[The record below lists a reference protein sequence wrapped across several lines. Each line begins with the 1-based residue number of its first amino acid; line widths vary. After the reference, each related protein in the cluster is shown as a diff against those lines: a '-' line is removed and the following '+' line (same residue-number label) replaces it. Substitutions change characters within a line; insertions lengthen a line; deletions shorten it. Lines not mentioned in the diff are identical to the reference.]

1 MGRLISCKDASQ
13 LISQMQ
19 DSDLPFGQ
27 RLRVRVHLLFCDA
40 CTQFERQVRYL
51 REVMRRYTQ

>member
-1 MGRLISCKDASQ
+1 MGRLISCKDASR

-19 DSDLPFGQ
+19 DGDLPFGQ
-27 RLRVRVHLLFCDA
+27 RLRVRLHLLFCDA

>member
-1 MGRLISCKDASQ
+1 MGRLISCKDASR

-19 DSDLPFGQ
+19 DSELPFGQ

-40 CTQFERQVRYL
+40 CTQFERQVRTL
-51 REVMRRYTQ
+51 RDVMRRYSQ

>member
-1 MGRLISCKDASQ
+1 MGRLISCKDASR

-19 DSDLPFGQ
+19 DVDLPFGQ
-27 RLRVRVHLLFCDA
+27 RLRVRVHLFFCDA

>member
-1 MGRLISCKDASQ
+1 VGRLISCKDASR

-19 DSDLPFGQ
+19 DGDLPFGQ
-27 RLRVRVHLLFCDA
+27 RLRVRLHLLFCDA

-51 REVMRRYTQ
+51 RDVMRRYSQ

>member
-1 MGRLISCKDASQ
+1 VGRLISCKDASR

-19 DSDLPFGQ
+19 DVDLPFGQ

>member
-1 MGRLISCKDASQ
+1 MGRLISCKDASR

-19 DSDLPFGQ
+19 DGDLPFGQ

>member
-1 MGRLISCKDASQ
+1 MGRLISCKDASR

-19 DSDLPFGQ
+19 DGDLPFGQ
-27 RLRVRVHLLFCDA
+27 RLRVRLHLLFCDA

-51 REVMRRYTQ
+51 RDVMRRYSQ

>member
-1 MGRLISCKDASQ
+1 MGRLISCKDASR

-19 DSDLPFGQ
+19 DGDLPFWQ

>member
-1 MGRLISCKDASQ
+1 VGRLISCKDASR

-19 DSDLPFGQ
+19 DGDLPFGQ

-40 CTQFERQVRYL
+40 CTQFERQIRYL